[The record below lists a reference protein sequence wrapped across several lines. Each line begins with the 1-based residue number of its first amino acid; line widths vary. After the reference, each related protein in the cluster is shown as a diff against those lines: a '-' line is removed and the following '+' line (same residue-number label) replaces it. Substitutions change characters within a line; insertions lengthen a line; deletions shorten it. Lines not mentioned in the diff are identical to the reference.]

1 VQSPRALDEEEISE
15 AATIYYTDDTVE
27 KMLDKLEI
35 EAHREKLMQEVPT
48 IS

>member
-1 VQSPRALDEEEISE
+1 LDEEEISE

-35 EAHREKLMQEVPT
+35 EAHREKLMQEVPVA
-48 IS
+48 